1 MVNLLG
7 NNVARRRPRAIR
19 LLHASITS
27 RQLFRLEDRSKLQ
40 TTYANLQFN

>member
-7 NNVARRRPRAIR
+7 NNVARRRLEPSVYYMRT
-19 LLHASITS
+19 ASW
-27 RQLFRLEDRSKLQ
+27 QLFRLEDRSKLQ